1 MIPGTVYARLVH
13 RPLAPQKATAGL
25 ESVEEKSLEGNPL
38 VRYELILPGEQR
50 TLQIVFEKDFPYRIQ
65 SGRSPTPVW
74 PARKP

>member
-1 MIPGTVYARLVH
+1 LKK
-13 RPLAPQKATAGL
+13 KATAGVYP
-25 ESVEEKSLEGNPL
+25 VEEKSLEGNPL
-38 VRYELILPGEQR
+38 VHYKLILPGEQR